1 MKKYRI
7 VKYNR
12 PGFSVYTIQKRILF
26 WWFNTDIDGDVVFPF
41 LNSQF
46 FIWEYDSLE
55 KAGNALDNILDNKK
69 KEIIEDV

>member
-26 WWFNTDIDGDVVFPF
+26 WWFNTDIDGDIVFPF

-46 FIWEYDSLE
+46 FVCEYDSLE

-69 KEIIEDV
+69 KKIIEDV